1 MNEYKDIINLPYF
14 EPKYHQR
21 MTIYNRSAQF
31 APFAALTGYEEAI
44 IETSRLTDEKIELDD
59 NIKENINMKLL
70 DIKNNIDSIE
80 VKILY
85 FKKDNKK
92 KGGEYLEHIGK
103 IKKIDTVGKKLI
115 FQDGLNVK
123 IDDLIKI
130 DYDLQ

>member
-1 MNEYKDIINLPYF
+1 MNEYKDIINLPHF

-70 DIKNNIDSIE
+70 DIKDNIDSE

-92 KGGEYLEHIGK
+92 KGGEYLEHIDK
-103 IKKIDTVGKKLI
+103 IKKIDTVDKKLI

-130 DYDLQ
+130 DIET

>member
-1 MNEYKDIINLPYF
+1 MNEYEDIINIKYPF
-14 EPKYHQR
+14 ASKHPKMSMEAR
-21 MTIYNRSAQF
+21 AGQF
-31 APFAALTGYEEAI
+31 SPFAALTGYEDAI

-103 IKKIDTVGKKLI
+103 IKKIDTVDKKLI

-130 DYDLQ
+130 DIET

>member
-1 MNEYKDIINLPYF
+1 MNEYKDIINLPRF

-31 APFAALTGYEEAI
+31 APFAALTGYEDAI

-70 DIKNNIDSIE
+70 DIKDNINTIE

-103 IKKIDTVGKKLI
+103 IKKIDIVNKELI
-115 FQDGLNVK
+115 FQNGLIIK
-123 IDDLIKI
+123 IDDLVKI
-130 DYDLQ
+130 DIIN

>member
-1 MNEYKDIINLPYF
+1 MNEYKDIINLSHF

-31 APFAALTGYEEAI
+31 APFAALTGYEDAI

-59 NIKENINMKLL
+59 DVKENINMKLS
-70 DIKNNIDSIE
+70 DIRDNIDNVE

-92 KGGEYLEHIGK
+92 NGGEYLEHIGK
-103 IKKIDTVGKKLI
+103 IKKMDTVDKKLI
-115 FQDGLNVK
+115 FQDGLMIK
-123 IDDLIKI
+123 IDDLVRV
-130 DYDLQ
+130 DYE